1 MIAAMV
7 DTWRGRGQLPADID
21 VEAVG
26 QTLGALIPG
35 SYVLELFLG
44 PTRIAD
50 GVKALID
57 KRRAAPRS
65 PARRPGPIPCDH
77 GANLTTSTRR
87 HPQTGFLKLW
97 ARGASG
103 LRTGASSA
111 RNRHV
116 SGTFPSKT
124 SRRSTAAKR

>member
-57 KRRAAPRS
+57 NAAPR
-65 PARRPGPIPCDH
+65 PDRQTEDPGPTPATM
-77 GANLTTSTRR
+77 GPT
-87 HPQTGFLKLW
+87 
-97 ARGASG
+97 
-103 LRTGASSA
+103 
-111 RNRHV
+111 
-116 SGTFPSKT
+116 
-124 SRRSTAAKR
+124 